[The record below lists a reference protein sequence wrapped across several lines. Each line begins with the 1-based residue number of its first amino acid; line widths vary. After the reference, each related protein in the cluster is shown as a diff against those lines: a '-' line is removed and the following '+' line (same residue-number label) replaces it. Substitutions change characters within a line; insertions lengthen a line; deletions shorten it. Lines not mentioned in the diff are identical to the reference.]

1 MISNP
6 ENLLE
11 LIKDDLPLTPYRG
24 TGGFVNR
31 DTSRERAEHEVKS
44 GKLAERQEA
53 VLRILRRVGIIG
65 ATWRE
70 LGVELDLHHGQ
81 ISGVLSILHKEGRV
95 FMLRHKREGSHPY
108 CHAAIRGH
116 FKPDQ
121 IYVKPV
127 KTTKVAYRDDF
138 LMLRNAIQHCLV
150 EGFSP
155 ASREALRDAFYRT
168 SGFNE

>member
-1 MISNP
+1 MSNH

-11 LIKDDLPLTPYRG
+11 LITDDLPLTPYRG

-53 VLRILRRVGIIG
+53 VLRILRQVGLVG

-70 LGVELDLHHGQ
+70 LGRELNLHHGQ
-81 ISGVLSILHKEGRV
+81 ISGILSILHKEGRV
-95 FMLRHKREGSHPY
+95 FMLRHKRDGSHPY
-108 CHAAIRGH
+108 CHTGIRGH
-116 FKPDQ
+116 FKAEQ

-127 KTTKVAYRDDF
+127 KTTKNQYRDDF
-138 LMLRNAIQHCLV
+138 LILSAAIQRCL
-150 EGFSP
+150 EDGFTP
-155 ASREALRDAFYRT
+155 GSREALREAFYRT
-168 SGFNE
+168 SGFNG